1 MLKKKIITIIKMKF
15 ENLNESEINNIKEDS
30 RWRGINLLINYLFLI
45 YILKNLL
52 N

>member
-30 RWRGINLLINYLFLI
+30 R
-45 YILKNLL
+45 
-52 N
+52 